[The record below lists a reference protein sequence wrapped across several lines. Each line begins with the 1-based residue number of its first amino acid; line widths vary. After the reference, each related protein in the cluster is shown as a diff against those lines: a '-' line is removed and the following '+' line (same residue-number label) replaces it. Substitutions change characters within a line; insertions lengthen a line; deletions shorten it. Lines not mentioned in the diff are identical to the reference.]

1 MGNKMS
7 EEYSWDMDPTDRMF
21 IVIKHHGEKL
31 FRLSLCEAIESS
43 NRTEV
48 MKHIREC
55 DRTPWLKHW
64 HESAMDE
71 EVRILK
77 GKN

>member
-1 MGNKMS
+1 MDEMNDD
-7 EEYSWDMDPTDRMF
+7 YSWGMDPDDRMY
-21 IVIKHHGEKL
+21 IVIKHHGKKL
-31 FRLSLCEAIESS
+31 FRFWLGEAIESS

-55 DRTPWLKHW
+55 DRTPWLKRW
-64 HESAMDE
+64 HEEAMDE
-71 EVRILK
+71 EVRILQ